1 MWRFATAW
9 DENDALASF
18 VGERQRSAV
27 NWHCGCYHLLAMRL
41 RAVLED
47 GEGVVR
53 ASCLDL
59 EASGEGATREQALAS
74 LRAAIEERLTIE
86 AVAPP
91 RRAPKLTID
100 IVVVEG
106 DGERRAREPTGP
118 GDAAS

>member
-1 MWRFATAW
+1 M
-9 DENDALASF
+9 
-18 VGERQRSAV
+18 
-27 NWHCGCYHLLAMRL
+27 
-41 RAVLED
+41 RAVLEE

-59 EASGEGATREQALAS
+59 EASGEGATTAQALAS
-74 LRAAIEERLTIE
+74 LRTAIEERLTSE

-91 RRAPKLTID
+91 RRGPAVTID